1 MTDEITWPTNKRL
14 MASLWPKWRPTD
26 EQARLLNDR
35 WGLLHQDTLRK
46 CIEDNAMQSRREPS
60 VSAIN
65 RAYCKLTAPLVGAS
79 TSTHDTERTR
89 RDAAYVQ
96 PLTDSEVADWE
107 AWAEDVLATATP
119 AEIDAVR
126 QRMPVGESRR
136 VLAVAVDYCRRNPER
151 WPTPR

>member
-79 TSTHDTERTR
+79 TSTSK
-89 RDAAYVQ
+89 A
-96 PLTDSEVADWE
+96 
-107 AWAEDVLATATP
+107 VLPSKELFFLRAT
-119 AEIDAVR
+119 
-126 QRMPVGESRR
+126 QRHLVMKSTVVGTCGSSGI
-136 VLAVAVDYCRRNPER
+136 
-151 WPTPR
+151 W